1 LDCIDGGTILSQKA
15 QSYTQFVPMSDPDN
29 AMALLP
35 IGSAEQPEKLFRMTG
50 YELWAQKKLRPAP
63 LSRERIEPFIDTRKR
78 F

>member
-1 LDCIDGGTILSQKA
+1 
-15 QSYTQFVPMSDPDN
+15 MSDPDN

-35 IGSAEQPEKLFRMTG
+35 IGSAEQPDSPYRMTG

-63 LSRERIEPFIDTRKR
+63 LSREKLEHLIDSRKR